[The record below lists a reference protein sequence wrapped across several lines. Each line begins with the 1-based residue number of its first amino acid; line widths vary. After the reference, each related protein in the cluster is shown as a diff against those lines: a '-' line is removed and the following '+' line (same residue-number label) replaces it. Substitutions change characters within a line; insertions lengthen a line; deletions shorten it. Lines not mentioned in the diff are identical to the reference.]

1 MLKLLKYSFLTL
13 NTWSRI
19 LFFFL
24 LVMVGVNIYGC
35 LEARYIG
42 SFDRSLSHAIYAI
55 TLLLFEFV
63 ILHSS
68 YHMTRASKF
77 YLEAKK
83 LCGNDFEEKRMA
95 MYEKLLEKNEEKIQ
109 QNQENYI
116 KVLSVADETILVGN
130 KCDITWE
137 VTLICNYGCSYCEI
151 SDNSKKHS
159 TSVDASLTFLNELA
173 KKKDV
178 TVTLFGGEPTTHPKL
193 GYILSNLKCRVR
205 LFTNLGTPVKRYLD
219 LISLRKDLL
228 LQATY
233 HPDKTT
239 FPIFYEKIKE
249 LKKELESVTVIY
261 LLDRDSLNEDTISN
275 ITSLKELGVIVEP
288 HKIIYDRFSNP
299 RDLELDTFLKN
310 TAVQRPSVTLTYL
323 KDGVEHKELV
333 DYERILNDQ
342 LNNFKFFK
350 CQAGVNC
357 LYISSAGNIYPCLDY
372 RFNRP
377 ESPLGSVSTYQV
389 TDLKE
394 TICLM
399 DACVSDLNVPKE
411 RVLGS
416 KS

>member
-1 MLKLLKYSFLTL
+1 M
-13 NTWSRI
+13 
-19 LFFFL
+19 
-24 LVMVGVNIYGC
+24 
-35 LEARYIG
+35 
-42 SFDRSLSHAIYAI
+42 
-55 TLLLFEFV
+55 
-63 ILHSS
+63 
-68 YHMTRASKF
+68 
-77 YLEAKK
+77 
-83 LCGNDFEEKRMA
+83 
-95 MYEKLLEKNEEKIQ
+95 
-109 QNQENYI
+109 
-116 KVLSVADETILVGN
+116 
-130 KCDITWE
+130 
-137 VTLICNYGCSYCEI
+137 
-151 SDNSKKHS
+151 
-159 TSVDASLTFLNELA
+159 
-173 KKKDV
+173 
-178 TVTLFGGEPTTHPKL
+178 TVTLFGGEPTTHPKI

-205 LFTNLGTPVKRYLD
+205 LFTNLGTPVKRFLD
-219 LISLRKDLL
+219 LIYLRKDLL

-261 LLDRDSLNEDTISN
+261 LLDRGSLNEDTVSN